1 MYFYFKN
8 VKGLFYFFLLFL
20 LTMPVMAQVLEKL
33 PTAGCQ
39 PRDKRIQVL
48 LLASYR
54 MSRAGTNRLD
64 AKDGD
69 VLLPK
74 RQAEI
79 EQLVSKLSTFKPNK
93 IAVEFPYGDPS
104 ANNHYQQ
111 YVKGELHLQP
121 SEVEQVGFRL
131 AKQLGHDQ
139 IYPIDV
145 RIGMNSSVI
154 KRIIDKDPDF
164 RAQMTELQN
173 FENSSA
179 TIMSKWLTEGTVSDM
194 LYQMNR
200 PEMLM
205 QNHLPFVLYLTPIA
219 EGNNYAGA
227 DVVADWYKRNLRIF
241 ANINRMAEPG
251 DRIMIVYGHG
261 HVPILRELIGQSTRF
276 CRVDPLPFLKTQK
289 KRKR

>member
-1 MYFYFKN
+1 MYFYFKK
-8 VKGLFYFFLLFL
+8 VKSLLYFFLFFLF
-20 LTMPVMAQVLEKL
+20 TVPVTAQILEKL
-33 PTAGCQ
+33 PAAGCQ
-39 PRDKRIQVL
+39 PGDKRIQVL

-54 MSRAGTNRLD
+54 MSRAGTDKLNPKGD
-64 AKDGD
+64 D
-69 VLLPK
+69 VLSPK

-79 EQLVSKLSTFKPNK
+79 EQLTSKFSAFKPNK
-93 IAVEFPYGDPS
+93 IAVEFPYGDPA
-104 ANNHYQQ
+104 ANNHYRQ

-121 SEVEQVGFRL
+121 SEAEQIGFRL

-145 RIGMNSSVI
+145 RIGLNSSVI
-154 KRIIDKDPDF
+154 KRIVDKDPDL

-173 FENSSA
+173 LENSSM
-179 TIMSKWLTEGTVSDM
+179 TVMSKWLTEGTVGDM

-205 QNHLPFVLYLTPIA
+205 QTHLPFVLYLTPIA

-227 DVVADWYKRNLRIF
+227 DVVGDWYKRNLRIF

-251 DRIMIVYGHG
+251 DRIMIIYRLA

>member
-1 MYFYFKN
+1 MYIRFRKVISF
-8 VKGLFYFFLLFL
+8 FYFFLLFL
-20 LTMPVMAQVLEKL
+20 LTLPVTAQNLEKL
-33 PTAGCQ
+33 PSVNCQ

-48 LLASYR
+48 LLASYH
-54 MSRAGTNRLD
+54 MSRPGTDKLNP
-64 AKDGD
+64 KGD
-69 VLLPK
+69 DILLPK

-79 EQLVSKLSTFKPNK
+79 EQLVSKFSAFKPNK
-93 IAVEFPYGDPS
+93 IAVEFPYGDPT
-104 ANNHYQQ
+104 ANKNYQQ
-111 YVKGELHLQP
+111 YLKGELHLQP
-121 SEVEQVGFRL
+121 SEIEQIGFRL
-131 AKQLGHDQ
+131 AKQLGHNQ

-145 RIGMNSSVI
+145 RVGMNSSII
-154 KRIIDKDPDF
+154 KRIVDKDPDL

-173 FENSSA
+173 LENSSKN
-179 TIMSKWLTEGTVSDM
+179 IMSKWLTEGAISDV

-205 QNHLPFVLYLTPIA
+205 QTHLPFVLYLTPIA

-227 DVVADWYKRNLRIF
+227 DIVADWYKRNLRIF

-251 DRIMIVYGHG
+251 DRIMIIYGLG

-289 KRKR
+289 KKKR